1 MQVFRGIAKVV
12 FIVFACNQIMIAAFG
27 WVSRQFDVN
36 VSDQAILIFGLVTSG
51 LLSFWLQADAHRAFA
66 FAQKNGFI
74 KSTRPRPGTVPT
86 VAIADNCPKR
96 WLVVLYVDLHP
107 VVPRAD

>member
-12 FIVFACNQIMIAAFG
+12 FIVFACNQILIVAFG
-27 WVSRQFDVN
+27 WMARQFDAN
-36 VSDQAILIFGLVTSG
+36 VSDRAILIFGLVTSG
-51 LLSFWLQADAHRAFA
+51 LLSFWLQADAQRAFA
-66 FAQKNGFI
+66 FARKNGFI
-74 KSTRPRPGTVPT
+74 KSGPPRSGT

-96 WLVVLYVDLHP
+96 WLVVLYIDLHP